1 MLEQQEEEEA
11 PSAVGEGCRFLTG
24 HSAIVLCVCA
34 SADGRLV
41 ATAGKVR
48 TFDLNIWR
56 FVTRLLAI
64 WGDFG

>member
-1 MLEQQEEEEA
+1 MFLLLEQEEEEEA

-48 TFDLNIWR
+48 R
-56 FVTRLLAI
+56 F
-64 WGDFG
+64 